1 MTSLVNRRQFLRAV
15 PAAGAALR
23 GQTPAA
29 KRVLIAG
36 AGMAGL
42 ASALQ
47 LVRRGY
53 DVTIFEGQGR
63 PGGRVQTLREG
74 LAPGLTA
81 ETGATRIPDTHF
93 LTLSYARE
101 FGLALE
107 PFHAPVGLDT
117 FHVRG
122 QDLTVRNGKEPE
134 WPLNLTAEER
144 KLGREGMAAKYF
156 GPAVAQ
162 AVKQNRLRQVPDAV
176 MAQDEGPIAEYLKKR
191 GLSADAVELVNFGFA
206 TTFGAGLT
214 FLDAVSEHVEKSYF
228 HIAGGNDKLPFA
240 LAERLGAR
248 IRYGHRIVAMEQS
261 DSSATLIVEHE
272 GERQKH
278 TAPHLICALPF
289 SVTGGLFEGARL
301 PAQKQELTA
310 GMPYLA
316 SDKIFLQMRRQFWRE
331 KGRNGFAYTDLLSER
346 FWALGPA
353 EAEKRGLLISYT
365 IGPKAEKLDKM
376 TARDRLAVTLADAEQ
391 VFPGAREH
399 FESVRVKSW
408 AADPWVRGL
417 SPDYGPGQL
426 KRIAAAA
433 QREGRIH
440 FAGEHT
446 SRWTGWIQGALDSAH
461 RVVDEI
467 TSAA

>member
-1 MTSLVNRRQFLRAV
+1 MTSALNRRQFLRAV
-15 PAAGAALR
+15 PAAGAALH
-23 GQTPAA
+23 GQTAPQ

-42 ASALQ
+42 AAALQ

-53 DVTIFEGQGR
+53 DVTIIEGQGR

-81 ETGATRIPDTHF
+81 EAGATRIPDTHF
-93 LTLSYARE
+93 LTLSYARQ

-122 QDLTVRNGKEPE
+122 QDLTVQNGKEPE

-156 GPAVAQ
+156 GPTVAE
-162 AVKQNRLRQVPDAV
+162 AAKQNRVRRVPDAV
-176 MAQDEGPIAEYLKKR
+176 LAQDEGTIAEYLAKR
-191 GLSADAVELVNFGFA
+191 GLSADAVELVNLGFA
-206 TTFGAGLT
+206 TTFAAGLT
-214 FLDAVSEHVEKSYF
+214 FLDAVSEHVEKGYF
-228 HIAGGNDKLPFA
+228 HIAGGNDRLPFA

-248 IRYGHRIVAMEQS
+248 IRYGQRIVGIEQD
-261 DSSATLIVEHE
+261 DSSASVIVEH
-272 GERQKH
+272 GSERQRH
-278 TAPHLICALPF
+278 TAPHVICALPF
-289 SVTGGLFEGARL
+289 SVTQGLFEGARL
-301 PAQKQELTA
+301 SAQKQEMTA
-310 GMPYLA
+310 GTPYFA
-316 SDKIFLQMRRQFWRE
+316 SDKIFLQMRRQYWRD

-353 EAEKRGLLISYT
+353 EAAKRGLLISYT
-365 IGPKAEKLDKM
+365 IGPKAEKLDRM
-376 TARDRLAVTLADAEQ
+376 AVGDRLSVTLADAER

-408 AADPWVRGL
+408 AADVWVRGL

-426 KRIAAAA
+426 KRIAAAG

-467 TSAA
+467 TAGA